1 MSANHKQKFIFF
13 VAEMV
18 MLLICV
24 SRGRDCQQVA
34 TSISSQ
40 MEKVSRSLKDG
51 DLKVRE
57 EQRKY
62 SAVFIENFQEV
73 IFQSKNFSL
82 GQKIL
87 IGNSSYFYSRLVII
101 ITVFIP
107 VKQINPFEVIW
118 KAAATAID
126 PLFSTHFPT
135 CLRSFVTLPIIVIR
149 HI

>member
-87 IGNSSYFYSRLVII
+87 IGNSTYFYSRVVII

-107 VKQINPFEVIW
+107 EKQINPFEVI
-118 KAAATAID
+118 
-126 PLFSTHFPT
+126 
-135 CLRSFVTLPIIVIR
+135 
-149 HI
+149 

>member
-40 MEKVSRSLKDG
+40 MEKVSRSIKDS
-51 DLKVRE
+51 DIKVRE

-62 SAVFIENFQEV
+62 GAVFIENFQEV

-87 IGNSSYFYSRLVII
+87 IGNSSSFLFARSNYYSGFFVLVI
-101 ITVFIP
+101 
-107 VKQINPFEVIW
+107 QINLFEVI
-118 KAAATAID
+118 
-126 PLFSTHFPT
+126 
-135 CLRSFVTLPIIVIR
+135 
-149 HI
+149 